1 MKDELGRPMARL
13 GDTTDHGG
21 KVIDAASDLKHM
33 GIRVAL
39 DGHGVECPKCGGVFP
54 IVATGK
60 RRHRGRRCMPGDGR
74 RQLSVCGRKQTGRE
88 YR

>member
-21 KVIDAASDLKHM
+21 RVVDAASDLKHM

-54 IVATGK
+54 IVATGMRK
-60 RRHRGRRCMPGDGR
+60 HRGVRVAYIGDKTG
-74 RQLSVCGRKQTGRE
+74 CGATLIVA
-88 YR
+88 

>member
-1 MKDELGRPMARL
+1 MRDELGRPMARL
-13 GDTTDHGG
+13 GDMTDHGG
-21 KVIDAASDLKHM
+21 RVMDAAPDLKHM

-60 RRHRGRRCMPGDGR
+60 RTHRGIRVAYIGDKTG
-74 RQLSVCGRKQTGRE
+74 CGATLVAA
-88 YR
+88 